1 MHRASVTRGRLAI
14 FAKLGTVGIV
24 TATDVT
30 IERTRVLIDESG
42 LTQTE
47 FAARAGLDAS
57 KMSKSLSGVR
67 RFSSLDLARIAQLGD
82 VTVDWL
88 LGADAMEAA
97 AAGRFTSA
105 RTDAVD
111 QAVGVAGRYART
123 RDDLVFL
130 GYPQPALPAIK
141 LTGRGRLI
149 DQGAQLAE
157 RARALVQAAGAD
169 TTERYLVDI
178 VEQVFG
184 IDVGLVDLPAG
195 FDGLAWRDDEV
206 RLILLGTSQTPA
218 RQRFTL
224 AHELAH
230 VLARDDQAL
239 HVDPDI
245 TRPEPARKD
254 SEMRANAFAAAFL
267 MPESEVHSSAAG
279 TEDAF
284 AVLADRLSVSPE
296 TLAWR
301 MFNLGFLIE
310 GTRDSLRSMTALRA
324 AQLAGTAGGFS
335 QWLAAAARSRVPG
348 LLARD
353 SFQSYVDGK
362 ATLRPYAQLIGVEV
376 DSLRTSIEDA
386 GGEPVEDS

>member
-1 MHRASVTRGRLAI
+1 VT
-14 FAKLGTVGIV
+14 T
-24 TATDVT
+24 TDVT

-47 FAARAGLDAS
+47 FATRAGLDAS

-67 RFSSLDLARIAQLGD
+67 RFSSLDLARIAQLGN

-105 RTDAVD
+105 KTDAVD
-111 QAVGVAGRYART
+111 QAVGAAGGYARL

-130 GYPQPALPAIK
+130 GYPQPTLPSVGSAPK
-141 LTGRGRLI
+141 GRLI

-157 RARALVQAAGAD
+157 RARALVLAAGAD
-169 TTERYLVDI
+169 TTERYLVEV

-184 IDVGLVDLPAG
+184 IDVGVVDLPAG
-195 FDGLAWRDDEV
+195 FDGLAWRDDDV
-206 RLILLGTSQTPA
+206 RLILMGTSQTPA

-230 VLARDDQAL
+230 VLAHDDQAL

-245 TRPEPARKD
+245 TRLEPARKG
-254 SEMRANAFAAAFL
+254 SEMRANAFAASFL
-267 MPESEVHSSAAG
+267 MPESAIPASAARS
-279 TEDAF
+279 DQAF
-284 AVLADRLSVSPE
+284 AELADQLSVSPE

-301 MFNLGFLIE
+301 MFSLGLLPA

-324 AQLAGTAGGFS
+324 AQIAGTAGRFS
-335 QWLAAAARSRVPG
+335 EWLAVSARPRVPG

-353 SFQSYVDGK
+353 SFQSYVDGS
-362 ATLRPYAQLIGVEV
+362 ATLRPYAQLIGVDV

-386 GGEPVEDS
+386 VGEPVDDS